1 MYRLFYLLPLVII
14 EPHPIPL
21 KEIHLLP
28 YILNISQR
36 SYYRKVFI
44 CLRNL
49 VDWEGKWRK
58 NLESSHIFSPLV
70 LDFPSLV
77 KGFRRHLMYQRIL
90 KLLEN
95 EESPL
100 SAETISEKTKESLMK
115 TKSLLLRLQEEGKV
129 ESTKKDDI
137 IVWQIKKKD
146 DVEKKFE
153 KMGR

>member
-1 MYRLFYLLPLVII
+1 M
-14 EPHPIPL
+14 E
-21 KEIHLLP
+21 
-28 YILNISQR
+28 
-36 SYYRKVFI
+36 YYRKVFI
-44 CLRNL
+44 GLCNL
-49 VDWEGKWRK
+49 DIWEGKWRK

-100 SAETISEKTKESLMK
+100 SAETISEKTKESLMR

-129 ESTKKDDI
+129 ESTKKDEI

-146 DVEKKFE
+146 DFEKKFE